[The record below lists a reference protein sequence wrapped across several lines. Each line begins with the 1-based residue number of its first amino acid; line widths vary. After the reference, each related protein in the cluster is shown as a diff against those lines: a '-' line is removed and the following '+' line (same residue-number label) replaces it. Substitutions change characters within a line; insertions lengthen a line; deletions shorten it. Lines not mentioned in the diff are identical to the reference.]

1 MWLCVCL
8 HPSIHTA
15 HGLWYRSSERG
26 GFLGSIMGEKTNP
39 KPDATE
45 AMDVDGA
52 PEAMGQVASLSDK
65 LMANVVLIDHAVT
78 TKEQKLISSRLLRQ
92 TQGLKRDLT
101 PQGIVDFAKR
111 LFSHGEGAGMDED
124 SGEAS
129 VRRSGANLERI
140 ERAFGQCASLADG
153 VPLDWM
159 SPVVTHPKKP
169 SGDADGLSGA
179 DGGTGEDATIE
190 GGSGASSAPTNL
202 AVNPDLLELY
212 VYLVTCIMLVDNR
225 AWNDALSLSQVGIQ
239 LAMSVNTRIIDPISS
254 RLYSIMSLAAEKL
267 GMLDQIRGTLLQL
280 HRAAVLRHDSIG
292 QETLL
297 NLLLRNYLSFK
308 LYNQAEALRAKAQP
322 AVYKSSA
329 QHCRLLYYHGR
340 IQAVLLEYSD
350 AKDALVQASRKAPQ
364 SAQGFRLEVAKW
376 LAVVRLLLGEVPSR
390 SELAPAD
397 LRTMMTPYFN
407 LARAVGRGDVNV
419 FDGVASKYQEEF
431 ERDDLGHVV
440 ARLRANV
447 IRSGVRR
454 IASAYSRITLHDIA
468 KKLGLS
474 SVSDAEYIVAKAIR
488 DGGIVAQL
496 DHERAIMTC
505 PSVSDVYST
514 DEPLNAFHARIAFC
528 LDIHNE
534 AVTAIR
540 HDPMSMKK
548 HWTEDAKE
556 NDGTDIQDALMDA
569 FFDEY

>member
-1 MWLCVCL
+1 
-8 HPSIHTA
+8 
-15 HGLWYRSSERG
+15 
-26 GFLGSIMGEKTNP
+26 MGEETNP

-45 AMDVDGA
+45 AMDVDGPPA
-52 PEAMGQVASLSDK
+52 ATGHGASLSDK
-65 LMANVVLIDHAVT
+65 LMANVVLIDHAVM

-92 TQGLKRDLT
+92 TQGLKKDLT
-101 PQGIVDFAKR
+101 PQGIVDFVKH
-111 LFSHGEGAGMDED
+111 LFSAGGVAGMDD
-124 SGEAS
+124 GEAPA
-129 VRRSGANLERI
+129 RRTEANLERI
-140 ERAFGQCASLADG
+140 TRALGECGSLAEG
-153 VPLDWM
+153 APLDWA
-159 SPVVTHPKKP
+159 SPVVVHQET
-169 SGDADGLSGA
+169 SDGDVGGDVGGDMDGA
-179 DGGTGEDATIE
+179 DGGKGSDATKE
-190 GGSGASSAPTNL
+190 GGAGASSVVKKLT
-202 AVNPDLLELY
+202 VNPDLLEIY
-212 VYLVTCIMLVDNR
+212 VYLVTCMMLVDNK
-225 AWNDALSLSQVGIQ
+225 AWKDALNLSQAGIQ
-239 LAMSVNTRIIDPISS
+239 LAISANSRIVDPISS
-254 RLYSIMSLAAEKL
+254 RLCSIMSLAAEKL

-280 HRAAVLRHDSIG
+280 HRAACLRHDSIG

-297 NLLLRNYLSFK
+297 NLLLRNYLAFK

-322 AVYKSSA
+322 AVYKSST

-364 SAQGFRLEVAKW
+364 SARGFRLEVAKW
-376 LAVVRLLLGEVPSR
+376 LVVVRLLLGEVPSR

-397 LRTMMTPYFN
+397 LRSMMGPYFD

-419 FDGVASKYQEEF
+419 FDSVASKYQDDF
-431 ERDDLGHVV
+431 EQDGLRHVV

-496 DHERAIMTC
+496 DHESGIMTC
-505 PSVSDVYST
+505 PAVSDVYST

-548 HWTEDAKE
+548 HWNEDTKE
-556 NDGTDIQDALMDA
+556 NEGIDIQDALMDA
-569 FFDEY
+569 FSDEY

>member
-1 MWLCVCL
+1 
-8 HPSIHTA
+8 
-15 HGLWYRSSERG
+15 
-26 GFLGSIMGEKTNP
+26 MGEDTTP

-52 PEAMGQVASLSDK
+52 AASPAVTVGIGQAASLSDK
-65 LMANVVLIDHAVT
+65 LMASVVLIDHAVM

-92 TQGLKRDLT
+92 TQGLKKDLT
-101 PQGIVDFAKR
+101 PQGIVDFVKR
-111 LFSHGEGAGMDED
+111 LFSDGEVTGMDDGEGSAGRPD
-124 SGEAS
+124 
-129 VRRSGANLERI
+129 ANLERI
-140 ERAFGQCASLADG
+140 TRAFGACAALAEG
-153 VPLDWM
+153 APLDWT
-159 SPVVTHPKKP
+159 SPVVVQHEGSKQPD
-169 SGDADGLSGA
+169 GDAGGVRGA
-179 DGGTGEDATIE
+179 DGGKGMDATKE
-190 GGSGASSAPTNL
+190 GGAGACGVPASLTA
-202 AVNPDLLELY
+202 NPDLLELY
-212 VYLVTCIMLVDNR
+212 VYLVTCMMLVDGK
-225 AWNDALSLSQVGIQ
+225 AWRDALNLSQVGIQ
-239 LAMSVNTRIIDPISS
+239 LAMSANSRIVDPISS
-254 RLYSIMSLAAEKL
+254 RLCSIMSLAAENL
-267 GMLDQIRGTLLQL
+267 GMLGQIRGTLLQL

-322 AVYKSSA
+322 AVYKSST

-364 SAQGFRLEVAKW
+364 SALGFRLEVAKW
-376 LAVVRLLLGEVPSR
+376 LVVVRLLLGEVPSR
-390 SELAPAD
+390 SEMAPAD
-397 LRTMMTPYFN
+397 LRSMMGPYFD

-419 FDGVASKYQEEF
+419 FDSVASKYQEEF
-431 ERDDLGHVV
+431 ERDDLRHVV

-468 KKLGLS
+468 KKLGLPN
-474 SVSDAEYIVAKAIR
+474 VSDAEYIVAKAIR

-496 DHERAIMTC
+496 DHESGIMTC

-514 DEPLNAFHARIAFC
+514 DEPLIAFHARIAFC

-540 HDPMSMKK
+540 HDPMSTKK
-548 HWTEDAKE
+548 HWNEDAKE
-556 NDGTDIQDALMDA
+556 NEGVDIEDALMDA

>member
-1 MWLCVCL
+1 
-8 HPSIHTA
+8 
-15 HGLWYRSSERG
+15 
-26 GFLGSIMGEKTNP
+26 MGEETNP
-39 KPDATE
+39 KPAATE

-52 PEAMGQVASLSDK
+52 AAFPVAVEGSGEVASLLDK
-65 LMANVVLIDHAVT
+65 LMANVVLIDHAVM

-92 TQGLKRDLT
+92 TQGLKKELT
-101 PQGIVDFAKR
+101 PQGVIDFVKR
-111 LFSHGEGAGMDED
+111 LFSDGGAASMDDGEGLA
-124 SGEAS
+124 
-129 VRRSGANLERI
+129 RRTGGNLERI
-140 ERAFGQCASLADG
+140 TRALGECASLAEG
-153 VPLDWM
+153 APLDWT
-159 SPVVTHPKKP
+159 SPVVEQAGPGQP
-169 SGDADGLSGA
+169 GGDADNAGDAGNA
-179 DGGTGEDATIE
+179 GNAGEGKDGTKEGGTGP
-190 GGSGASSAPTNL
+190 SSVPENL
-202 AVNPDLLELY
+202 TVNPDILEIY
-212 VYLVTCIMLVDNR
+212 VYLVTCMVLVDSK
-225 AWNDALSLSQVGIQ
+225 AWKDALSLSQVGIQ
-239 LAMSVNTRIIDPISS
+239 LAMRVNSRIVDPISS
-254 RLYSIMSLAAEKL
+254 RLCSIMSLAAEKL

-322 AVYKSSA
+322 AVYKSST

-364 SAQGFRLEVAKW
+364 SARGFRLEVAKW
-376 LAVVRLLLGEVPSR
+376 LVVVRLLLGEVPSR

-397 LRTMMTPYFN
+397 LRSMMAPYFD
-407 LARAVGRGDVNV
+407 LARAVGRGDVGV
-419 FDGVASKYQEEF
+419 FDSVASKYQEEF
-431 ERDDLGHVV
+431 ERDDLRHVV

-454 IASAYSRITLHDIA
+454 IASAYSRITLLDIA
-468 KKLGLS
+468 KKLGLPN
-474 SVSDAEYIVAKAIR
+474 VSDAEYIVAKAIR

-496 DHERAIMTC
+496 DHESGIMTC

-540 HDPMSMKK
+540 HDPTSMKK
-548 HWTEDAKE
+548 HWNEDTKE
-556 NDGTDIQDALMDA
+556 NEGVDIQDALMDA